1 MKKLT
6 SILLAASFLLLLFFF
21 GCDDSNPTDIVIP
34 SKNVSYS
41 KYIQPLFNISC
52 AISGCHDNSTSAGG
66 LALISWSTTVANPQI
81 VFPYNADNSILVW
94 AVQGRAETN
103 PMPPINSTIPPLTQN
118 QITGI
123 ITWINEGAQNN

>member
-1 MKKLT
+1 MKKYT
-6 SILLAASFLLLLFFF
+6 SILLAASFMLLLILF
-21 GCDDSNPTDIVIP
+21 GCDDSNPTNIVIP
-34 SKNVSYS
+34 SKNVSYA

-52 AISGCHDNSTSAGG
+52 AISGCHDNSTAAGG

-81 VFPYNADNSILVW
+81 VFPFNADNSMLVW
-94 AVQGRAETN
+94 AIQGRAGTN

-118 QITGI
+118 QVNGI